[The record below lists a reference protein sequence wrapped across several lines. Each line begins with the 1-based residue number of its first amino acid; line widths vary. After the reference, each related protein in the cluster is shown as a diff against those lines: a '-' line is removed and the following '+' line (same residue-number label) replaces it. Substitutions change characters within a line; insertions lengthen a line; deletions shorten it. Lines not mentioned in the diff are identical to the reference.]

1 VVENRG
7 ELGTGEGGKIVSHAS
22 VVKVVEQLMVV
33 VGN

>member
-1 VVENRG
+1 VV
-7 ELGTGEGGKIVSHAS
+7 GGRAILDIDAGNLIVTYAS